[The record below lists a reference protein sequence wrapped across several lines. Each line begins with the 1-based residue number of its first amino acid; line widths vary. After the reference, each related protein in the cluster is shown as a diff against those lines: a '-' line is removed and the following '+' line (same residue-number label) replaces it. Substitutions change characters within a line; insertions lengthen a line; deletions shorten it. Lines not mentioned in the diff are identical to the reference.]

1 MGFYKFIKFE
11 NIRLYTVNYFILAIF
26 CIFLTSSLY
35 AQTKVYQC
43 KENGAVVF
51 QSKPCKGTGKTVAD
65 KLKEE
70 KEAKEQKLAEIQAKE
85 KRLQDRL
92 KQQDKKELGFKAF
105 LINFKNKIVSYWHAL
120 KKKFAID
127 S

>member
-1 MGFYKFIKFE
+1 MLKLKFINAK
-11 NIRLYTVNYFILAIF
+11 RTVLLYSNQ
-26 CIFLTSSLY
+26 SL
-35 AQTKVYQC
+35 V
-43 KENGAVVF
+43 
-51 QSKPCKGTGKTVAD
+51 TVAD

>member
-1 MGFYKFIKFE
+1 M
-11 NIRLYTVNYFILAIF
+11 NYFILAIF
-26 CIFLTSSLY
+26 CIFLTSSLSIY
-35 AQTKVYQC
+35 AQTEVYQC

-105 LINFKNKIVSYWHAL
+105 FINFKNKIVSYWHAL